1 MGFVNLH
8 NHTSLC
14 GHASGSVDE
23 YIEEAIK
30 KNTSCFGF
38 SDHAPLSEEV
48 RDGES
53 MRPEET
59 EAYIETILEAKA
71 KYVGSIEIL
80 LAFEVDYPLHDSFAK
95 SYFTDERIDYLIGSC
110 HCIGGWAFDNE
121 HGVEAFSKRDIDS
134 IYMEYYT
141 ILSELAESR
150 LFNIVG
156 HFDLLKKFGFRP
168 RHSFTG
174 VIEAIAK
181 KMAKTGTAFE
191 LNTSGLIKP
200 VKEMYPSKE
209 ILDIFFRYDV
219 PVTMGSDSHSPEQ
232 VGYGYDAAVTVL
244 KAAGYKKLAAFRKRK
259 LFKIPL

>member
-14 GHASGSVDE
+14 GHALGSPDE

-30 KNTSCFGF
+30 KNTSYFGF

-48 RDGES
+48 RNGES
-53 MRPEET
+53 MRPEEA
-59 EAYIETILEAKA
+59 EAYIETVLAAKTRYA
-71 KYVGSIEIL
+71 GSIEIL

-121 HGVEAFSKRDIDS
+121 QGIETFSKRDIDD
-134 IYMEYYT
+134 IYTEYYK
-141 ILSELAESR
+141 IMSELVESR
-150 LFNIVG
+150 LFNIAG

-168 RHSFTG
+168 RRAFTG
-174 VIEAIAK
+174 AIEAIAK

-191 LNTSGLIKP
+191 LNTSGLTKPIK
-200 VKEMYPSKE
+200 EIYPSKE
-209 ILDIFFRYDV
+209 ILDIFFNCNV

-232 VGYGYDAAVTVL
+232 VGYGYDTAVNIL
-244 KAAGYKKLAAFRKRK
+244 KAAGYRKLVAFRKRRPFEI
-259 LFKIPL
+259 LL

>member
-1 MGFVNLH
+1 MGYINLH

-14 GHASGSVDE
+14 GHASGNLDE
-23 YIEEAIK
+23 YIEEAIR
-30 KNTSCFGF
+30 KNIFCFGF
-38 SDHAPLSEEV
+38 SDHAPISKEI

-59 EAYIETILEAKA
+59 EAYIETVLSAKI
-71 KYVGSIEIL
+71 KYAGSIEIL
-80 LAFEVDYPLHDSFAK
+80 LAFEVDYPLHESFAA

-121 HGVEAFSKRDIDS
+121 RYTEMFSKRDIND
-134 IYMEYYT
+134 IYTEYYG
-141 ILSELAESR
+141 ILSKLVESR

-156 HFDLLKKFGFRP
+156 HFDLLKKFGFKP
-168 RHSFTG
+168 HHSFDD
-174 VIEAIAK
+174 VIETIAK
-181 KMAKTGTAFE
+181 KMAKTETVFE

-209 ILDIFFRYDV
+209 ILDIFFDCNV

-232 VGYGYDAAVTVL
+232 VGYGYDTAVAML
-244 KAAGYKKLAAFRKRK
+244 KAVGYRKLTVFRKRK
-259 LFKIPL
+259 PFEIPL